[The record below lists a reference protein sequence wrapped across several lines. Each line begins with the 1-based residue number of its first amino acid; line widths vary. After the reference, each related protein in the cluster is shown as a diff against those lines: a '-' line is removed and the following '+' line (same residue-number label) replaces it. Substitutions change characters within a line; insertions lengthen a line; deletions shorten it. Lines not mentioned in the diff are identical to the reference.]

1 MNRVLLIGRLTGKPE
16 LRYTGSNLPFARFSL
31 AVNRSFSNAQGQ
43 RDTDFINII
52 VWRKQAENV
61 CNFLDKGSLVSV
73 EGRIQTGSYDDK
85 DGNKRYTTDVVAD
98 AVQFLESKSQSQNR
112 VSNSSNNE
120 PTPYDYQNNYSN
132 DNGTPMNDINI
143 DNDPFADF
151 GDSVSIDDNFLD

>member
-1 MNRVLLIGRLTGKPE
+1 MNRVVLIGRLTGKPE
-16 LRYTGSNLPFARFSL
+16 LRYTGSNLPYARFSL
-31 AVNRSFSNAQGQ
+31 AVNRNFSNAQGERQ
-43 RDTDFINII
+43 TDFINIV

-61 CNFLDKGSLVSV
+61 CNYLDKGSLVSV

-112 VSNSSNNE
+112 SNNSSNE
-120 PTPYDYQNNYSN
+120 PTPYDYQNNYSSGN
-132 DNGTPMNDINI
+132 DTPMNDINI

>member
-1 MNRVLLIGRLTGKPE
+1 MNRVILIGRLTGKPE
-16 LRYTGSNLPFARFSL
+16 LRYTGSNLPYARFSL
-31 AVNRSFSNAQGQ
+31 AVNRNFSNAQGQ
-43 RDTDFINII
+43 RETDFINIV

-98 AVQFLESKSQSQNR
+98 AVQFLESKAQSQNR
-112 VSNSSNNE
+112 ANSS
-120 PTPYDYQNNYSN
+120 TGASPYDYQNES
-132 DNGTPMNDINI
+132 MNDINV